1 VVARSQG
8 AEPGPAADAS
18 FAERLLELID
28 SGRRTAT
35 YKLALLM
42 ALLDLCARRA
52 DAAGSPPGVLFT
64 REIAERVAAIYWPQ
78 VMPYR
83 RKSETIQLR
92 QITLPRSA
100 ITDAVLEFRRV
111 AEAKGVT
118 SLSLARLRLAREYSQ
133 MLVRVEVAVAEQPLP
148 RLQIVGSGEQTLP
161 FLYDIDWGPRESFSG
176 RRLHR
181 DNPAGLPVRLRP
193 GAGDQLVRLAP
204 LIRPLVELHW
214 TRMVAAINKVATE
227 EQDLHRHLFGRDRL
241 TPPRA
246 LREGLAD
253 LQASRCFYCRR
264 PFRRAPEADHFIPRV
279 RCGIDAVENLVLADS
294 TCNNDKRDLLPAAP
308 LVDAW
313 ADRNLEH
320 EDTLAQL
327 ASACGWDSDAPGT
340 LAVARS
346 IYRHLPPGPAAF
358 WLGAGR
364 VDITHVRPDIVIEV
378 LPATRERS

>member
-1 VVARSQG
+1 MAGSQG
-8 AEPGPAADAS
+8 AEPGLYADAG

-42 ALLDLCARRA
+42 ALLDLCARRG
-52 DAAGSPPGVLFT
+52 DAAGRPPSVLYT

-78 VMPYR
+78 VMAYR
-83 RKSETIQLR
+83 RGREVIQLR
-92 QITLPRSA
+92 QIRLPHSA
-100 ITDAVLEFRRV
+100 ITGAVLEFRRV
-111 AEAKGVT
+111 AEANNVT
-118 SLSLARLRLAREYSQ
+118 SLGLARQRLAREYSQ
-133 MLVRVEVAVAEQPLP
+133 MLDRVEVAVAEQPLP
-148 RLQIVGSGEQTLP
+148 RLQIIGSGEQTLP
-161 FLYDIDWGPRESFSG
+161 FLYDIGWGPPESFSR

-181 DNPAGLPVRLRP
+181 DSPAGLPVRLRD
-193 GAGDQLVRLAP
+193 GAGNRLVRLAP

-214 TRMVAAINKVATE
+214 TRMVAAINNVATE

-241 TPPRA
+241 TPPKA
-246 LREGLAD
+246 LRDGLAD

-279 RCGIDAVENLVLADS
+279 RCGIDAVENLVLADGA
-294 TCNNDKRDLLPAAP
+294 CNNDKRDLLPASA

-313 ADRNLEH
+313 AGRNLEH
-320 EDTLAQL
+320 EDTLAHL
-327 ASACGWDSDAPGT
+327 ASACGWDSDASGT

-364 VDITHVRPDIVIEV
+364 VDITHVRPGIVIE
-378 LPATRERS
+378 TT